1 MVGTD
6 VCDGVNKIAWTFK
19 EESSQDVVVVDDL
32 EVFGRAVEEGEVDP
46 DPAIGSTEDIR
57 EGVVDVD
64 PCELDSMGEVGGKV
78 RGKVAETEVIGEIEE
93 VEVTVAENKVEE
105 NEAELC
111 VVDDEDEEEEDKGGT
126 NVRIVL
132 DRRGACR
139 DGFKG
144 RKDPL
149 DESGVHNFM

>member
-1 MVGTD
+1 MAAGLPPLLALVVGAD

-64 PCELDSMGEVGGKV
+64 PCELDSMGEIGGKV

-111 VVDDEDEEEEDKGGT
+111 DLCG
-126 NVRIVL
+126 
-132 DRRGACR
+132 
-139 DGFKG
+139 
-144 RKDPL
+144 
-149 DESGVHNFM
+149 

>member
-111 VVDDEDEEEEDKGGT
+111 VVEDEEEEDKGGT
-126 NVRIVL
+126 NVRIVF

-139 DGFKG
+139 DVFKG
-144 RKDPL
+144 RKDLL